1 MEFKTADTEERMS
14 NKVNEETLRQMEDK
28 QYDVEFTKRGYST
41 YGNMVLRFMVK
52 MKNKSKL
59 NIG

>member
-41 YGNMVLRFMVK
+41 YEG
-52 MKNKSKL
+52 KL
-59 NIG
+59 QVEFEQP